1 MQQVNLIAY
10 QPQQERAYRRLVP
23 RAVRSI
29 EHPNNAN
36 LKVKALGVGERE
48 RTSHDIHV
56 GAGRGRPS
64 LRREFVDV
72 LRQLGRPTFVAAW
85 RSYGAALLEQTRLPS
100 RGPCIPSLSSSALR
114 VLGVGVRPKGACR

>member
-1 MQQVNLIAY
+1 VQQVNSIAD

-29 EHPNNAN
+29 ERPNNAN

-56 GAGRGRPS
+56 GASGGCPS

-85 RSYGAALLEQTRLPS
+85 RSYGAALWSRQGYLP
-100 RGPCIPSLSSSALR
+100 
-114 VLGVGVRPKGACR
+114 GVRALHPYPRRRFAF

>member
-1 MQQVNLIAY
+1 VQQVNLIAY

-56 GAGRGRPS
+56 GAGGAARLPVGARSDRRLGLGSRVTATNGVNSGPILLRCANVL
-64 LRREFVDV
+64 LRR
-72 LRQLGRPTFVAAW
+72 
-85 RSYGAALLEQTRLPS
+85 GAL
-100 RGPCIPSLSSSALR
+100 
-114 VLGVGVRPKGACR
+114 

>member
-1 MQQVNLIAY
+1 VQQVNLIAY

-56 GAGRGRPS
+56 GAGGGCPT

-72 LRQLGRPTFVAAW
+72 LRLGRPTFVARGLLRRGVIGVDAEAAGYLPKVRASIPIFISAS
-85 RSYGAALLEQTRLPS
+85 RSGRRSPTQGCE
-100 RGPCIPSLSSSALR
+100 
-114 VLGVGVRPKGACR
+114 